1 MKFIDGCVLTA
12 YAPIKV
18 LPYPPPMQIN
28 EGYNKE
34 TTQKFGPRCGGLNNA
49 LINNLMEKALDRR
62 GFRPTI

>member
-1 MKFIDGCVLTA
+1 
-12 YAPIKV
+12 